1 MSEQGY
7 RVAGKLRD
15 RLAQRYQ
22 VIDGFSARWLVEAGK
37 TWLHTNQ
44 ETVNNLNVFPVPDG
58 DTGTN
63 MMLTMEAA
71 WKEVLDLKES
81 SSIGN
86 VLQAIAHGALMVGY
100 MSTASTLMIDRAVR
114 QGIDATPV
122 SLGYDRVRFVG
133 PVFINDTITVTY
145 TITSIERERD
155 RTRSKVEVTNQ
166 DGETVAV
173 AEHILAWVAKE
184 SA

>member
-1 MSEQGY
+1 MKQSRY
-7 RVAGKLRD
+7 GKR
-15 RLAQRYQ
+15 
-22 VIDGFSARWLVEAGK
+22 
-37 TWLHTNQ
+37 
-44 ETVNNLNVFPVPDG
+44 
-58 DTGTN
+58 
-63 MMLTMEAA
+63 
-71 WKEVLDLKES
+71 
-81 SSIGN
+81 
-86 VLQAIAHGALMVGY
+86 IAHGALMVGY